1 MSAAHTHFE
10 LVSPYEP
17 AGDQPKAIEKLVA
30 GIEDGKREQ
39 VLLGVT
45 GSGKTFTMAQII
57 SRTQRPA
64 ILLAHNKTLAAQL
77 YHEMKSFFP
86 HNAVEYFVSYYDYY
100 QPEAYVAK
108 SDTFIEKDASINEQI
123 DRMRHSATR
132 SMLERKDVI
141 VVASVSCI
149 YGIGSP
155 ESYEAMSFTL
165 SKGDEVEQSKFLKQ
179 LITIQFTRN
188 DIGFVRG
195 TFRVQGDT
203 VDIFPAHLE
212 DEAWRISFFGDEIDE
227 IYGFDPLTGE
237 TYGEMES
244 VTIFANSHYVTP
256 RPRIESAIVQIKK
269 ELKTHV
275 TWLRDNN
282 KLLEAQRLEQRTQ
295 FDLEMLMETGSCK
308 GIENYS
314 RYLTGNAA
322 GEPPPTLFQYIPDNA
337 LLFVDESHVTLPQ
350 VRGMYNGDAAR
361 KVNLVDYGFRLPSAK
376 DNRPLKFAEWD
387 AMRPQTVCVSATPGL
402 IEMDW
407 TDGDYAEQVIR
418 PTGLLDPICIVRPVE
433 SQVDDVLEEVRLMSA
448 KGLRTLITTLTKKMA
463 EQLTDYMNDVGV
475 KVRYLHSDVDTLER
489 IDIIRDLRLGVFDV
503 LVGVNLLREGLD
515 IPECGMVA
523 ILDADKEGFLRS
535 KTSLIQTIGRAARHV
550 DGKALLYADKMTDS
564 LTYALEETERRR
576 KIQMAHNEKHGIV
589 PTSTVRSISGAMNE
603 GGGGDDKQKSESF
616 ARSSLSK
623 TGLAPEWALEKDKD
637 KKIVMLRDAMLKAA
651 SNLEFEHAARLRNEI
666 DKLTA

>member
-1 MSAAHTHFE
+1 
-10 LVSPYEP
+10 
-17 AGDQPKAIEKLVA
+17 
-30 GIEDGKREQ
+30 
-39 VLLGVT
+39 
-45 GSGKTFTMAQII
+45 MAQVI

-86 HNAVEYFVSYYDYY
+86 NNAVEYFVSYYDYY

-108 SDTFIEKDASINEQI
+108 SDTYIEKDASINEQI

-132 SMLERKDVI
+132 ALLERQDVI

-155 ESYEAMSFTL
+155 ESYEEMTFKLT
-165 SKGDEVEQSKFLKQ
+165 KGEEIEQSAFLNQ
-179 LITIQFTRN
+179 LVTIQFTRN
-188 DIGFVRG
+188 DIGFARG

-227 IYGFDPLTGE
+227 IVGFDPLTGE

-256 RPRIESAIVQIKK
+256 RPRIESAIGEIKK
-269 ELKTHV
+269 ELKQHV
-275 TWLRDNN
+275 QWLRDSN

-295 FDLEMLMETGSCK
+295 YDLEMLMETGTCK

-314 RYLTGNAA
+314 RYLTGNAP

-361 KVNLVDYGFRLPSAK
+361 KNNLVDYGFRLPSAR
-376 DNRPLKFAEWD
+376 DNRPLKFDEWD
-387 AMRPQTVCVSATPGL
+387 RMRPDTVCVSATPGL
-402 IEMDW
+402 IELDW

-418 PTGLLDPICIVRPVE
+418 PTGLVDPVCIVRPVE
-433 SQVDDVLEEVRLMSA
+433 SQVDDVLEEVRQQVK
-448 KGLRTLITTLTKKMA
+448 KGFRTLITTLTKKMA
-463 EQLTDYMNDVGV
+463 EQLTDYMNDVGI

-535 KTSLIQTIGRAARHV
+535 KTSLVQTIGRAARHV
-550 DGKALLYADKMTDS
+550 DGKVLLYADKMTDS

-576 KIQMAHNEKHGIV
+576 GIQMSHNEKHGIV
-589 PTSTVRSISGAMNE
+589 PQSTIRHIGDAMNE
-603 GGGGDDKQKSESF
+603 GGEDDDKAKAESF
-616 ARSSLSK
+616 ARSSLRK

-651 SNLEFEHAARLRNEI
+651 SNLEFEHAAKLRDELE
-666 DKLTA
+666 KLTA